1 MKKLLLGLFLII
13 SSVGF
18 TQTYK
23 YVAGFTDR
31 VNYFEGT
38 FTINEKQVIFEVN
51 EKDKKTVFEYD
62 VIKKTNGML
71 YFTDG
76 VMKHFFTFINEKG
89 TKKGFDYDTIIVFNY
104 DKNVKL
110 SGESLM
116 FYCKLQE

>member
-1 MKKLLLGLFLII
+1 MRKILLGLFLII
-13 SSVGF
+13 SSVGY

-23 YVAGFTDR
+23 YGAGFTNG
-31 VNYFEGT
+31 VFFKVEGT
-38 FTINEKQVIFEVN
+38 LTINEKQVIFEVN

-104 DKNVKL
+104 DK
-110 SGESLM
+110 SQSPYSLM
-116 FYCKLQE
+116 YYCKIQE